1 MVNKLMIDARLLAAS
16 NVPAAVSGVP
26 IKAMRQPCP
35 SAPGWNDLVGWDP
48 GAPGPKTFFDGL
60 DAINAAIV
68 GRIPEGVVVAFRGTL
83 QPFDATKPFEAR
95 LRDWVQDFDGLLVE
109 AEPPGLV
116 HAGFMAG
123 LKTLWADVA
132 AEVESLLKPGD
143 KLYLTGHSKGGAMAV
158 LAAMSLPFPHPQLVV
173 TFAAPRAGN
182 DVFESAFSISG
193 IVCRRYEAGDD
204 IVPHLAPESRL
215 AAFLASII
223 GPGAQGHGGYDYQP
237 VGNLSYVR
245 EDGSMISPTP
255 DSPQDH
261 LLAARR
267 NVSLMETVVLG
278 EFPRMIAEHG
288 IGCGSAY
295 QKALCPGVAA

>member
-1 MVNKLMIDARLLAAS
+1 
-16 NVPAAVSGVP
+16 
-26 IKAMRQPCP
+26 
-35 SAPGWNDLVGWDP
+35 
-48 GAPGPKTFFDGL
+48 
-60 DAINAAIV
+60 
-68 GRIPEGVVVAFRGTL
+68 
-83 QPFDATKPFEAR
+83 
-95 LRDWVQDFDGLLVE
+95 
-109 AEPPGLV
+109 
-116 HAGFMAG
+116 
-123 LKTLWADVA
+123 
-132 AEVESLLKPGD
+132 
-143 KLYLTGHSKGGAMAV
+143 MAV
-158 LAAMSLPFPHPQLVV
+158 LAAMSLPVHPQLVV

-215 AAFLASII
+215 ALFLASLGI
-223 GPGAQGHGGYDYQP
+223 GGTHGGYDYEP

-245 EDGSMISPTP
+245 DDGSTISPTP
-255 DSPQDH
+255 NSPQDH

-278 EFPRMIAEHG
+278 EFARMIAEHA